1 MEPDEEAEPQDP
13 SSSLP
18 PDPFARNQES
28 AVGLHEG
35 YMWLRSGGFS
45 MAEALIYL
53 AASSAIGTMIAVQEA
68 AVAAQH
74 ETPETPGD
82 E

>member
-1 MEPDEEAEPQDP
+1 MDDDGEPGEAP
-13 SSSLP
+13 SSLP
-18 PDPFARNQES
+18 PDPFARNQGD

-45 MAEALIYL
+45 MVEALLYL
-53 AASSAIGTMIAVQEA
+53 AGASALNTMIAVQEA

-74 ETPETPGD
+74 ETPEAPEQD
-82 E
+82 